1 MKVLLRS
8 NIRNLGQIGDVVEV
22 KPGYARNYLLPQRL
36 AVEPTEANVRE
47 VEARKA
53 EYLAELARQRQ
64 EIEARAQAVS
74 GKEITISARANEEGH
89 LYGSVGPAQ
98 ISATLAEEGL
108 FVEPSEVH
116 MDQPIR
122 QLDKY
127 DVELRFEQDVTATI
141 HVWVVPV
148 RDETEPDE
156 EADESETESTD
167 EPETETETD
176 RDDFN
181 VPDLSEY

>member
-8 NIRNLGQIGDVVEV
+8 NIGTLGQIGDVVEV
-22 KPGYARNYLLPQRL
+22 KPGYARNYLLPQHL
-36 AVEPTEANVRE
+36 AVAPTEANIRE

-53 EYLAELARQRQ
+53 EYLAELARRRE
-64 EIEARAQAVS
+64 EIETRAKAVD

-98 ISATLAEEGL
+98 ISAAMAEEGL
-108 FVEPSEVH
+108 FVEPSEIH

-127 DVELRFEQDVTATI
+127 DVELRFEQDVTATV
-141 HVWVVPV
+141 HVWVVPA
-148 RDETEPDE
+148 RDEGPPLE
-156 EADESETESTD
+156 ESAEGESETDTEIRTD
-167 EPETETETD
+167 EE
-176 RDDFN
+176 DFEA
-181 VPDLSEY
+181 PDLSEY